1 MICILQLVSTSSSST
16 SNSVN
21 QLISMTKRD
30 VTVENLQNKLKRMQ
44 TIQENDIVFLVDG
57 SGSVLYENFKFELI
71 FVRKVLNAF
80 NVNLN
85 FTRVAVVPFS
95 TPNVKVRIKK
105 GVIYKTDIYYANVNS
120 NTEILLQLSTENIT
134 YRNNTYY

>member
-1 MICILQLVSTSSSST
+1 
-16 SNSVN
+16 
-21 QLISMTKRD
+21 MTKRD